1 MGSVLVGTLLNPLN
15 SSMIA
20 VALLSL
26 GRSFGV
32 SIATATWL
40 ISGFYLGGAIGM
52 PLMGRLADLFGP
64 RRVFSLGLVLVG
76 LTGAAAPL
84 APSFG
89 WLLAIRIAQA
99 FGTATAY
106 PAGLAIMR
114 AQDRRDRPPVAALG
128 ALAVAASVSAALG
141 PILGGSL
148 IALAGWPA
156 IFLVNVPVTAVGLVL
171 ARIWLPPDP
180 AELYGTGE
188 ASRGSWGGL
197 LSLDIPGVVLFSVF
211 LTSLLGFLLSLS
223 GRRLWPLF
231 VLAVPAAILLVWRE
245 QRVGA
250 PFLDVRLLAAN
261 RSLVGV
267 YVQFAAVNL
276 VFYSVFFG
284 LPLWLE
290 ETRRLAPETS
300 GLILLP
306 VAGVG
311 VLATPVAGRVIA
323 RSGPRPALVAGS
335 SLLLGGSL
343 LLLFFGA
350 STPLTVL
357 LLVGAVLGVPNGFN
371 NLGLQA
377 ILYKAAPA
385 AQIGAAGGLFQT
397 FRYLGATLSTVT
409 IGLVFGRGA
418 TSEGLHT
425 LALVIAGVSLL
436 LLLVSVWARRGPAA
450 AERD

>member
-40 ISGFYLGGAIGM
+40 VSGFYLGGAIGM

-64 RRVFSLGLVLVG
+64 RRIFSLGLVLVG

-89 WLLAIRIAQA
+89 WLLAIRVAQA

-156 IFLVNVPVTAVGLVL
+156 IFLVNVPITALGLVL
-171 ARIWLPPDP
+171 TRVWLPPDP
-180 AELYGTGE
+180 AQRYGSGV
-188 ASRGSWGGL
+188 ASERRGAL
-197 LSLDIPGVVLFSVF
+197 RSLDIPGVVLFSVF

-223 GRRLWPLF
+223 GRRLWQLLI
-231 VLAVPAAILLVWRE
+231 LAVPAAILLLWRE
-245 QRVGA
+245 RRVGA
-250 PFLDVRLLAAN
+250 PFLDLRLLAAN

-290 ETRRLAPETS
+290 ETRRLAPETV

-311 VLATPVAGRVIA
+311 VLATPVAGRLIA
-323 RSGPRPALVAGS
+323 RSGPRPALIAGA

-343 LLLFFGA
+343 LLLFFGP
-350 STPLTVL
+350 STPLAVL

-377 ILYKAAPA
+377 VLYRAAPA

-409 IGLVFGRGA
+409 IGLVFGSGA
-418 TSEGLHT
+418 SSEGLHT
-425 LALVIAGVSLL
+425 LALVIAAVSLL
-436 LLLVSVWARRGPAA
+436 LVLTSVWARREPAVA
-450 AERD
+450 QRD